1 MEKKHSSKEVM
12 LKIKE
17 KRTVATSDNM
27 ITEPKVLKNDKSST
41 LVVNKMGDLLK
52 RLGNPSP
59 FELAFGV
66 KDDIRPGSC

>member
-52 RLGNPSP
+52 RLGNLSP

-66 KDDIRPGSC
+66 KGDIKPGSC